1 MKVDGQ
7 VTPTGATGT
16 LSVTSVL
23 RSPGGRVIDRCGTG
37 RLAFTA
43 LP

>member
-1 MKVDGQ
+1 VKIDGQ
-7 VTPTGATGT
+7 VTATGATGT

-23 RSPGGRVIDRCGTG
+23 RSRAGRVTDRCSSG